1 MTKIQESLA
10 PPLPSFPPFPLPL
23 SPFSP
28 QYGAFI
34 LGSSQPSLPSL
45 PSLSSL
51 SSLPSPPSPPS
62 LQQPQV
68 FTFEP
73 SSFLVMEEP
82 GEVPWQQHLP
92 HLQPLTPLSPGPA
105 PAFYFPPSPAPA
117 VLTSGLSVASNSS
130 ENSGHRFFSSPCKEF
145 VRFKVGW
152 NMITEA

>member
-1 MTKIQESLA
+1 MGSRKLEVIKIQESLA
-10 PPLPSFPPFPLPL
+10 PLLPPLPPFPLPL

-34 LGSSQPSLPSL
+34 LGSPQ
-45 PSLSSL
+45 
-51 SSLPSPPSPPS
+51 PS

-130 ENSGHRFFSSPCKEF
+130 GNSGHRFFSSPCKEF

-152 NMITEA
+152 NMITET

>member
-1 MTKIQESLA
+1 MGSRKLEVTKIQESLA

-28 QYGAFI
+28 QYGVFI
-34 LGSSQPSLPSL
+34 LGSPQ
-45 PSLSSL
+45 
-51 SSLPSPPSPPS
+51 PS

-130 ENSGHRFFSSPCKEF
+130 ENSGHRFFTSPCKEF

-152 NMITEA
+152 NMITET